1 MKEKYPLEFISKEA
15 SDTEKTMT
23 QNESHPAGPSTVT
36 LLNSKANES
45 KQLAFYPYAHYEVTF
60 NDPNGTFFHSQ
71 TAIVLRELPS
81 EEDLLLWKPV
91 NVYVAPAGFK
101 TFPTEGVTEE
111 ELHSMG
117 WKLVRIGKPRENV
130 YHLGFRGL
138 TAKRE
143 QYGLEPRIAST
154 IHGLQGDTMAA
165 IVTKC
170 TANDALWESGQV
182 TVLLSRTRHA
192 RDIYFAGDKNA
203 TIQSLIQ
210 AMRTRNQFDDY
221 LVHVVEQL
229 CQGETR
235 FIVILDQT
243 MYYPY

>member
-1 MKEKYPLEFISKEA
+1 M
-15 SDTEKTMT
+15 
-23 QNESHPAGPSTVT
+23 
-36 LLNSKANES
+36 
-45 KQLAFYPYAHYEVTF
+45 
-60 NDPNGTFFHSQ
+60 
-71 TAIVLRELPS
+71 
-81 EEDLLLWKPV
+81 
-91 NVYVAPAGFK
+91 NVYVAPAGIK

-111 ELHSMG
+111 ELYSMG

-143 QYGLEPRIAST
+143 QYRLKPRIAST
-154 IHGLQGDTMAA
+154 IHGLQGDTVAA

-192 RDIYFAGDKNA
+192 RDMYFAGDNNA

-210 AMRTRNQFDDY
+210 AMRTRNQFFDY
-221 LVHVVEQL
+221 LVHVVVQF

-235 FIVILDQT
+235 FIVILYHT